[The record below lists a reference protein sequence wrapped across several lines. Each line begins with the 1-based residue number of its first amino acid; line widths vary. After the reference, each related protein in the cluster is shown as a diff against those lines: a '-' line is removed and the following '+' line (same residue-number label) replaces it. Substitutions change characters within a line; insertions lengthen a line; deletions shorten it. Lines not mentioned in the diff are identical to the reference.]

1 MVALEPVHPGMDN
14 EESGQPEPLGE
25 QTSPR
30 IFALSFD
37 YLYNMCRYLYPITGR
52 SLELYSTLNKALY
65 WVSVRSWMALN
76 GGDNEKETGPEEA
89 EDRQQTMKAR
99 VALQLTTQVPTDR
112 VLPVAGKD
120 DRHQG
125 GC

>member
-1 MVALEPVHPGMDN
+1 MDN